1 MCKLIHLAQIE
12 NAVSQRHTKCGC
24 PHTGHPVQ
32 GKATCADYSIWQNEQ
47 SAAGSTSPE
56 VSLRSEMAVTV
67 AVMTRLPQRA
77 HNLVQYLL
85 D

>member
-1 MCKLIHLAQIE
+1 MCKLIHLAQTE
-12 NAVSQRHTKCGC
+12 NAVSQRHTKCAC
-24 PHTGHPVQ
+24 PHNPVQ
-32 GKATCADYSIWQNEQ
+32 GKATCADNSIWQNEQ

-56 VSLRSEMAVTV
+56 VSVRSEMAVTV